1 MPLIQSEVNSE
12 MQEIQ
17 MDSTLFSSQSIHS
30 GPSRVS
36 SSDDTSEDHKKI
48 CEAAQRCARV
58 VNPLFY
64 HWLELPQHQDM
75 VLTILDRVVRGFIS
89 TAKEEV
95 EALSWQFV
103 SSEQRHQLAIL
114 RGLQKDPLLTA
125 YRHQLYEGKS
135 TVEELL
141 DRHQPSTNCA
151 TNLSPS
157 RGLSLHLSRSEDSN
171 FAVDN
176 EFGTWGEI
184 WDIQNTHTAL
194 GDKVV
199 TDFSKL
205 NTLASISHGCDWL
218 IKVVCTMCMQTMLS
232 SAPSRSR
239 RHKAAMSH
247 LDDPMQVLHASIQDV
262 ANALMKLSE
271 LCMSLIRGEIEVA
284 CLHFLRQLILLHVR
298 GSTPSSLQKDQANK
312 SANNNNNSNLSKG
325 ANVLQEGDNS
335 IVTVFNH
342 HLISCQDAV
351 LTAANPGLLSVV
363 LSPLCKIIPMFFTKS
378 LVYHI
383 PSDFFT
389 IPNVDRLLKSII
401 ACQQNFSILL
411 ESSAFDPPVSRR
423 MQDGLSD
430 EFDRVRSLM
439 NLINMKPPDF
449 KEYMRSHRQ
458 EFTKDEYEFVW
469 KFLRHRL
476 VRSAVASTSSS
487 FYNKSNTYQHTISLM
502 DQKFDITAA
511 HIQRVMAGH
520 SSSHRE
526 RFTVGRGKHHPAF
539 RADFLGED
547 SHRKERVCEDSKE
560 F

>member
-1 MPLIQSEVNSE
+1 MTMLIIIIDAIGLFIDITISYYSILDNSLMPLIQSEVNSE
-12 MQEIQ
+12 MQELQ
-17 MDSTLFSSQSIHS
+17 MDNTLFSSRSSHS
-30 GPSRVS
+30 GPTRMS
-36 SSDDTSEDHKKI
+36 SGDDSDDHSKI

-64 HWLELPQHQDM
+64 HWFELPQHQDM

-103 SSEQRHQLAIL
+103 SAEKRHQSAIL
-114 RGLQKDPLLTA
+114 GGLQKDPLLTA

-141 DRHQPSTNCA
+141 DRQQHLTSTSSS
-151 TNLSPS
+151 THLSPS
-157 RGLSLHLSRSEDSN
+157 RGLSLQLSRSNDSN
-171 FAVDN
+171 IAVDN
-176 EFGTWGEI
+176 EFGTWGKI

-205 NTLASISHGCDWL
+205 NTLASISYGCDWL
-218 IKVVCTMCMQTMLS
+218 IKIVCTMCTQTMLS

-239 RHKAAMSH
+239 RHKAAMTH
-247 LDDPMQVLHASIQDV
+247 TDDPMQALHVSIRDI
-262 ANALMKLSE
+262 ANSLMKLSE
-271 LCMSLIRGEIEVA
+271 LCMTLIRGEMEVA

-298 GSTPSSLQKDQANK
+298 GSTPSKEQATK
-312 SANNNNNSNLSKG
+312 SASSNTNSNVSKG

-363 LSPLCKIIPMFFTKS
+363 ISPLCKIIPMFFTKS

-383 PSDFFT
+383 PTDFIS
-389 IPNVDRLLKSII
+389 IPNIERLLKSII

-411 ESSAFDPPVSRR
+411 ESSTFDPAVSRR

-439 NLINMKPPDF
+439 SLINMKPLDF
-449 KEYMRSHRQ
+449 KEYVRSHRQ

-476 VRSAVASTSSS
+476 VPNDYAT
-487 FYNKSNTYQHTISLM
+487 
-502 DQKFDITAA
+502 ITAY
-511 HIQRVMAGH
+511 
-520 SSSHRE
+520 
-526 RFTVGRGKHHPAF
+526 AF
-539 RADFLGED
+539 AELTHLYTSIVF
-547 SHRKERVCEDSKE
+547 
-560 F
+560 